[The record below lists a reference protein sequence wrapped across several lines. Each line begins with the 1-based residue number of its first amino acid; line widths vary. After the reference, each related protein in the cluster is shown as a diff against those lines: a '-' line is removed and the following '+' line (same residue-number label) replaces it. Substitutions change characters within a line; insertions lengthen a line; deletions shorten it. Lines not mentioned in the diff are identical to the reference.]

1 MERNGDSI
9 EDFFKEEQNLLQ
21 KFKDNLNN
29 KLSPEALSEEYQ
41 LLGSKYNDLLKQSI
55 KLMKIGDSNQRR
67 LIKTQNDLQD
77 TNNKLE
83 LTYNNLKSLSQLGQT
98 LTSSLD
104 TKEIIL
110 TITKHIQDTMDSD
123 IITIGMYEEEKR
135 IIKYKFL
142 VKNHKYIPSMA
153 FENLDEDNFSSRC
166 IKSNNEIIVND
177 LDLEY
182 PEFVSQIHNLWD
194 EVTCS
199 LVYIPLQVENRLI
212 GIFSVQSYNKNSYN
226 INQLNV
232 LRTMA
237 SYIAIAIDNA
247 DAYKLLSKK
256 NRQLNEHLDKIRI
269 LNNQLELEMSKS
281 EKLLLNILPKTIAE
295 RLKKGENIISDY
307 FSEASVLFADI
318 AGFTKMSSKMSSQE
332 KLVDI
337 LNEIF
342 TSFDKVA
349 SKYGLEKIKTIG
361 DCYMLAGGIP
371 IPSEDHLERTTEAS
385 LEMLD
390 TFKNLQEQLNIEV
403 DIRIGI
409 NAGPIVAGVIGKNKF
424 VYDLWGDT
432 VNIAS
437 RMESNGFIGR
447 VNCSKY
453 VFDRLK
459 DKYNF
464 EFRGE
469 FEVKGRGIM
478 GMYFLNN
485 RK

>member
-1 MERNGDSI
+1 
-9 EDFFKEEQNLLQ
+9 
-21 KFKDNLNN
+21 
-29 KLSPEALSEEYQ
+29 
-41 LLGSKYNDLLKQSI
+41 
-55 KLMKIGDSNQRR
+55 
-67 LIKTQNDLQD
+67 
-77 TNNKLE
+77 
-83 LTYNNLKSLSQLGQT
+83 
-98 LTSSLD
+98 
-104 TKEIIL
+104 
-110 TITKHIQDTMDSD
+110 
-123 IITIGMYEEEKR
+123 
-135 IIKYKFL
+135 
-142 VKNHKYIPSMA
+142 
-153 FENLDEDNFSSRC
+153 
-166 IKSNNEIIVND
+166 
-177 LDLEY
+177 
-182 PEFVSQIHNLWD
+182 
-194 EVTCS
+194 
-199 LVYIPLQVENRLI
+199 
-212 GIFSVQSYNKNSYN
+212 
-226 INQLNV
+226 
-232 LRTMA
+232 
-237 SYIAIAIDNA
+237 
-247 DAYKLLSKK
+247 
-256 NRQLNEHLDKIRI
+256 
-269 LNNQLELEMSKS
+269 
-281 EKLLLNILPKTIAE
+281 
-295 RLKKGENIISDY
+295 
-307 FSEASVLFADI
+307 
-318 AGFTKMSSKMSSQE
+318 MSSKMSSQE

-371 IPSEDHLERTTEAS
+371 VPSEDHLERTTEAS